1 MNYKANSE
9 EALAIKISDY
19 LRIQYPDV
27 IFHFDYGSGLKMTKG
42 QAVRQ
47 KRLNKHRGYPD
58 LFIVKPMYKKSVS
71 NEAISGGI
79 IWNSSLISSDVFY
92 CGLYIEL
99 KKDGTHLKKKDG
111 NWTNEHIADQAKML
125 EKLRDDGY
133 KAEFAVGFDEAKEII
148 DNYLK
153 NN

>member
-19 LRIQYPDV
+19 LKTQYPDV
-27 IFHFDYGSGLKMTKG
+27 IYHFDYGSGLKMTKG

-58 LFIVKPMYKKSVS
+58 LFIAEPRTVVLGESKFD
-71 NEAISGGI
+71 
-79 IWNSSLISSDVFY
+79 DVIVY
-92 CGLYIEL
+92 YSGLYLEI
-99 KKDGTHLKKKDG
+99 KKEGTRLKKKNG
-111 NWTNEHIADQAKML
+111 EWASEHVAEQAKML
-125 EKLRDDGY
+125 EALEDKDY
-133 KAEFAVGFDEAKEII
+133 KAEFAVGFEKAKEII
-148 DNYLK
+148 DKYLK